1 MGCVFPMVISPGNPI
16 SAWDSIETTTIGMTH
31 PLYKGAHECK
41 KGIFYYLDKIVFYMH
56 HYQHCSFYYF
66 HCGLSLVFLSERMI
80 RQLTVNHIPKG
91 ENIIQW
97 IITIVINSVIL
108 IIKNSKIWYFWI
120 WIFSDIPMND
130 GSILSIHNFFIW
142 KSHVGITTIT
152 IWFIWFKVT
161 NATLTTILRS
171 QKLTQIPT

>member
-1 MGCVFPMVISPGNPI
+1 MHLFNSFGLNYIYNGCILKWDASFRWSFRPGIQFPHGTV
-16 SAWDSIETTTIGMTH
+16 WDSIETTTIGMTH

-91 ENIIQW
+91 ENIIQ
-97 IITIVINSVIL
+97 
-108 IIKNSKIWYFWI
+108 
-120 WIFSDIPMND
+120 
-130 GSILSIHNFFIW
+130 
-142 KSHVGITTIT
+142 
-152 IWFIWFKVT
+152 
-161 NATLTTILRS
+161 
-171 QKLTQIPT
+171 